1 MHDRH
6 FIQKWQK
13 SRSCTI
19 KSRKKYAIKNE
30 IEDKMI
36 LGLKT
41 QILSD
46 VIVENILR
54 TAIYFTI
61 TSD

>member
-1 MHDRH
+1 M
-6 FIQKWQK
+6 
-13 SRSCTI
+13 
-19 KSRKKYAIKNE
+19 KNE